1 MVTYSISFIRWN
13 KQDSR
18 LYLKNNIRFIYFFIG
33 LFLFT
38 VLTHG
43 LDVIESEAE
52 AKKLS
57 KIKKIALDLLIFL
70 AICISGVF
78 FGKVFF
84 LMPDII
90 EKLVKS

>member
-18 LYLKNNIRFIYFFIG
+18 LYLKNNIRFINFFIG